1 MRLAFILLGYFAL
14 GNFIGLVDTLL
25 RSYINDKLT
34 IKFWDFLD
42 VSLYLKNPYILL
54 LALTSVLQFGVYLRA
69 FGVASEMGGAGT
81 ASIGTAAGMFI
92 AALFVAIN
100 YAVFAIF
107 RDEKLTSL
115 AIVYLVII
123 IILQLISVG
132 LIYLLLDELEKTTV

>member
-1 MRLAFILLGYFAL
+1 MRLVFILLGYFAL
-14 GNFIGLVDTLL
+14 GNLIGLIDTLL
-25 RSYINDKLT
+25 RSYISDELS

-42 VSLYLKNPYILL
+42 PNLYIRNPYILF
-54 LALTSVLQFGVYLRA
+54 LALTSILQFGVYLRA

-100 YAVFAIF
+100 YTVFAFF
-107 RDEKLTSL
+107 RDEKLSSL

-123 IILQLISVG
+123 IILQLFSVG
-132 LIYLLLDELEKTTV
+132 LIYLLLEELETTSV

>member
-1 MRLAFILLGYFAL
+1 MRLVFILLGYFAL
-14 GNFIGLVDTLL
+14 GNLIGLVDTLL

-42 VSLYLKNPYILL
+42 PSLYLRNPYILF

-100 YAVFAIF
+100 YAVFAIY
-107 RDEKLTSL
+107 RGEKLTSL
-115 AIVYLVII
+115 AIIYLVII

-132 LIYLLLDELEKTTV
+132 LIYLLLDELDKTST